1 LIAGPL
7 CSGLL
12 LPDSGRLNRRLFL
25 GTGCLKSGAG
35 LTHYQCSA
43 KARNFSL
50 PVPRCPALDLEEN
63 MSKGLSDVAR
73 AKIELMNLIRDLENK
88 GADANRSLDRTRDL
102 LRQLERANPE
112 PLNRSA

>member
-1 LIAGPL
+1 
-7 CSGLL
+7 
-12 LPDSGRLNRRLFL
+12 
-25 GTGCLKSGAG
+25 
-35 LTHYQCSA
+35 
-43 KARNFSL
+43 
-50 PVPRCPALDLEEN
+50 